1 MSDSYAKGSPTGR
14 SWPIVPSQ
22 HHHGKQ
28 PPAGKSC
35 LAGSRSGFRSQS
47 ARRSPRR
54 HRPRFPGTAQS
65 IRVWSDRAG
74 AERPAGSSCVCRSMS
89 PSSSAWSAYRRRK
102 DRGRRPPPSPRR
114 SWRTVEW
121 RHAESRAGSSEGGNL
136 PTSRRPSRSRQRRPC
151 ASARSV
157 RTGQVAAFSAARPSR
172 VRAPGV
178 RSANRSLILELLADG
193 FHR

>member
-1 MSDSYAKGSPTGR
+1 MVRCKSYLRVIFSLCPRWVDNTSWRLVMAVNLYFQREFVSTRRHDLQLDYAIERTAVPRSGEYQVSVAAVIRTLNLKDSNQHEAVSRSIAPEGG

-28 PPAGKSC
+28 PPAGESC

-54 HRPRFPGTAQS
+54 HRPRCPGTAPS

-89 PSSSAWSAYRRRK
+89 PSSSAWNA
-102 DRGRRPPPSPRR
+102 
-114 SWRTVEW
+114 
-121 RHAESRAGSSEGGNL
+121 
-136 PTSRRPSRSRQRRPC
+136 
-151 ASARSV
+151 
-157 RTGQVAAFSAARPSR
+157 
-172 VRAPGV
+172 
-178 RSANRSLILELLADG
+178 
-193 FHR
+193 